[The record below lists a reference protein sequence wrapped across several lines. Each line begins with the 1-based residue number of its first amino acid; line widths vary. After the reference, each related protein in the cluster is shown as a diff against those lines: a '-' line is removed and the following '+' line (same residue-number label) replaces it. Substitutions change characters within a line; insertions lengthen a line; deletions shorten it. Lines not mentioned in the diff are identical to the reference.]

1 MSRLYYN
8 NAIGTLAEEM
18 GSGDGVFEFG
28 TAPAFDTIV
37 APDYIPIA
45 LEPATT
51 TPNANFEVVYLTA
64 YTAGDTSGTVTR
76 GQEGTSDID
85 HDSGVTWLCGPLAD
99 DLATSSGAATTI
111 TSNQQTAD
119 YTLAL
124 SDAGCVVELE
134 GFSSSVLSSDS
145 FTDAD
150 GTLLTADA
158 PTIGAGW
165 VLNPSCPDEVPVI
178 ESNLLTPTGS
188 DRVAF
193 NNQTSVPDDCD
204 ITVTIGELP
213 DSNYTFTIYGRL
225 AEDNISGYMVDL
237 YPGDDKPTQV
247 SPNLFRADSNGYTP
261 LDSATDVAT
270 SVGDTFTLSMSGDT
284 LTVLH
289 NGTELFSVTD
299 GTYTS
304 GQAGLGIYDSGSLSE
319 FEVVNP
325 SGDTPHE
332 SLYVPP
338 HADVPFPEGTIVEL
352 CDVGPSLPIVIQAES
367 GVTLD
372 IPPAASVTSPGQWST
387 ARLRQRFIDEWV
399 VDNDW
404 ALSTGGATP
413 VTTIVQD
420 SFTDVDGTAVS
431 AHVPEIGGGWNLE
444 GSSTHGGSHI
454 FGDRLEVNGNSFLLS
469 QATPPSADYQVSCQ
483 FYGLGSGSSSNV
495 GVFVRASED
504 ADGQTGY
511 TLIMTSGGLYLQY
524 FVDGTYEGSLAGP
537 LSGTDGDTWTLRI
550 EGETLTVLQNGTEVW
565 SGADS
570 TITQVGTVAV
580 GGGWDGSEPV
590 YMDNLVATTL
600 A

>member
-1 MSRLYYN
+1 
-8 NAIGTLAEEM
+8 
-18 GSGDGVFEFG
+18 
-28 TAPAFDTIV
+28 
-37 APDYIPIA
+37 
-45 LEPATT
+45 
-51 TPNANFEVVYLTA
+51 LTA

-134 GFSSSVLSSDS
+134 GSS
-145 FTDAD
+145 
-150 GTLLTADA
+150 
-158 PTIGAGW
+158 
-165 VLNPSCPDEVPVI
+165 
-178 ESNLLTPTGS
+178 
-188 DRVAF
+188 
-193 NNQTSVPDDCD
+193 
-204 ITVTIGELP
+204 
-213 DSNYTFTIYGRL
+213 
-225 AEDNISGYMVDL
+225 
-237 YPGDDKPTQV
+237 
-247 SPNLFRADSNGYTP
+247 
-261 LDSATDVAT
+261 
-270 SVGDTFTLSMSGDT
+270 
-284 LTVLH
+284 
-289 NGTELFSVTD
+289 
-299 GTYTS
+299 
-304 GQAGLGIYDSGSLSE
+304 
-319 FEVVNP
+319 

-431 AHVPEIGGGWNLE
+431 AHVPEIGDGWNLE
-444 GSSTHGGSHI
+444 GSSTNGGSHI

-580 GGGWDGSEPV
+580 SGGWDGSEPV